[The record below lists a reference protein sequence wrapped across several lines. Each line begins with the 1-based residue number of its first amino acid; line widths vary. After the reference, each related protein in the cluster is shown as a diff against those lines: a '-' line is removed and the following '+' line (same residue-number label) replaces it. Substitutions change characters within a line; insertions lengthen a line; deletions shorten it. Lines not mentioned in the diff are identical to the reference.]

1 MSDDPIWN
9 EEERKKDVRVKKRD
23 ADYDFLSIE
32 KKRCMAEATGVF
44 FYVFAGISATT
55 VFTINQENAAFGS
68 IFQIGKLYSSI
79 PKKPKRKKKTKR
91 SISNK
96 RNNKTNSFSPLKTRR
111 RIRPR
116 HRLRNN
122 NLRLDLRRPLQPG
135 NNHLFR
141 NLARFPLAQS
151 SLLHFQSNP
160 RSIHSRYT
168 HDGHV
173 SPTTVG
179 I

>member
-1 MSDDPIWN
+1 MSDPIWKEE
-9 EEERKKDVRVKKRD
+9 EEERYSCKEKD
-23 ADYDFLSIE
+23 ADADLLSLFLE

-79 PKKPKRKKKTKR
+79 PKKNPQKKSKK
-91 SISNK
+91 SISNQK
-96 RNNKTNSFSPLKTRR
+96 ITKLTPSPPSKHRR

-116 HRLRNN
+116 HRLRHN
-122 NLRLDLRRPLQPG
+122 NLRLNLRRPLQPG
-135 NNHLFR
+135 NHHLFR
-141 NLARFPLAQS
+141 HLARFPLAQS
-151 SLLHFQSNP
+151 SPLHFQSNP
-160 RSIHSRYT
+160 RSIHSRFT

-173 SPTTVG
+173 SPTTVR

>member
-1 MSDDPIWN
+1 MV
-9 EEERKKDVRVKKRD
+9 ERVCQIRFGKKKKYIRVKKRMLTLI
-23 ADYDFLSIE
+23 LSLSQ

-68 IFQIGKLYSSI
+68 IFQIGTFIFSFRLKRTPFLI
-79 PKKPKRKKKTKR
+79 P
-91 SISNK
+91 
-96 RNNKTNSFSPLKTRR
+96 SPLKTRR

-116 HRLRNN
+116 HRLRHN
-122 NLRLDLRRPLQPG
+122 NLRLHIRRPLQPR
-135 NNHLFR
+135 NHHLFR
-141 NLARFPLAQS
+141 HLARFPLAQS
-151 SLLHFQSNP
+151 SPLHLQSNL
-160 RSIHSRYT
+160 RSLHSRFT

-173 SPTTVG
+173 SPTTLR